1 MATQTRRP
9 VAQLLGDV
17 VNDVTGLVQ
26 TELRLIRA
34 EMNEKLSR
42 LANGGVLVGAAAVL
56 LIAGLGVA
64 LLAVSEWLI
73 VAGLPR
79 EWALTLVAL
88 AALIVGG
95 ILSARGISNIK
106 TTEIVPE
113 RSLRHVRQD
122 IHTIKEHV

>member
-1 MATQTRRP
+1 MANQTRRP
-9 VAQLLGDV
+9 VAQLIGDV
-17 VNDVTGLVQ
+17 VDDVTGLVQ

-34 EMNEKLSR
+34 EMNEKVNK
-42 LANGGVLVGAAAVL
+42 LASGGVLVAAAVIL

-73 VAGLPR
+73 FAGLTR

-88 AALIVGG
+88 SALIIGG
-95 ILSARGISNIK
+95 ILAARGISNIK
-106 TTEIVPE
+106 TTELVPD
-113 RSLRHVRQD
+113 RSLRHIRRD